1 MTPTGNPKGTTMPQ
15 TRRTAA
21 VETIQP
27 DVPAADD
34 GGLASSPWLG
44 LHYATENQAT
54 EKHTTESHA
63 AEIS

>member
-1 MTPTGNPKGTTMPQ
+1 MPQ
-15 TRRTAA
+15 TTRTAA